1 MELGAPAQKDAR
13 LEMTQLRDVLY
24 VLQLFEVTQFLAENA
39 TCPPPFYSVRVAN
52 YWQAPKW
59 RFLRQKAPH
68 F

>member
-39 TCPPPFYSVRVAN
+39 TCPPPFFIASEL
-52 YWQAPKW
+52 PIIGK
-59 RFLRQKAPH
+59 RQSGA

>member
-39 TCPPPFYSVRVAN
+39 TCPPP
-52 YWQAPKW
+52 
-59 RFLRQKAPH
+59 LL
-68 F
+68 